1 MKGRLWRV
9 STEDYSA
16 KIVFDYNAGEIT
28 DMAISDAYNMCVTCG
43 HDGTVK
49 VWDFLRADPYY
60 SQKFLGKANCVDIM
74 RRSEQNK
81 GRVVA
86 CGFETGILRILQLTD
101 SNIEIAMVM
110 KAHDGPIDYALY
122 APNQMTLCTA
132 SRNGEIF
139 FFDINGHLELGKC
152 TPICLLHLENCG
164 RINDLKWDTSS
175 KHILVACE
183 SGYVYEI
190 ERPDPAKLDT
200 SDSYLIENYPMRT
213 WKMKMMEFQM
223 KKNQKKDEE
232 EEEKKRRAR
241 LRGELKNE
249 DDEEEEDWDPEGIT
263 KICYNE
269 SDDPKNNFIV
279 GAKGQYKG
287 FYYLCSF
294 ESARPLK
301 AIAIEPNLSF
311 CQLSFNSTGE
321 FLIMTLD
328 NSEIRLL
335 SIKSPDRQLVIKQH
349 DKHANGIA
357 SAKLNFDERCLV
369 TAGKDGM
376 LFVHALDKFM
386 LIQESQFNALD
397 GVAGID
403 FMPEAQV

>member
-1 MKGRLWRV
+1 
-9 STEDYSA
+9 
-16 KIVFDYNAGEIT
+16 
-28 DMAISDAYNMCVTCG
+28 
-43 HDGTVK
+43 
-49 VWDFLRADPYY
+49 
-60 SQKFLGKANCVDIM
+60 M

>member
-1 MKGRLWRV
+1 
-9 STEDYSA
+9 
-16 KIVFDYNAGEIT
+16 
-28 DMAISDAYNMCVTCG
+28 MAISDAYNMCVTCG

-49 VWDFLRADPYY
+49 VWDFLRADAYY

-101 SNIEIAMVM
+101 SNIEIAMAM

-301 AIAIEPNLSF
+301 AIPIEPNLSF

-349 DKHANGIA
+349 DKHSNGIA

-386 LIQESQFNALD
+386 LI
-397 GVAGID
+397 
-403 FMPEAQV
+403 